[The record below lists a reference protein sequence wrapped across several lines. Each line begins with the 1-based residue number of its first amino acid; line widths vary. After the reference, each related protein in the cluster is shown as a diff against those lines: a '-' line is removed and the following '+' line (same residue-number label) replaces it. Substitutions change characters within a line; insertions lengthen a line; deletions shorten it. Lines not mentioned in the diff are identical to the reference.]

1 MGKMTTGF
9 AVLYRW
15 RLHAGKEKQFQ
26 RAWKRITELI
36 RTERGGLGSRLHQV
50 EDGTWAA
57 YAQWPDRET
66 WAAMLGMDP
75 IDKIASAQMREAIE
89 ESFEPVLMEP
99 TIDLLKM

>member
-1 MGKMTTGF
+1 MKVGF

-15 RLHAGKEKQFQ
+15 RLKAGSEESFGE
-26 RAWKRITELI
+26 AWAKMTELI
-36 RTERGGLGSRLHQV
+36 KQNRGGLGSRLHQV

-66 WAAMLGMDP
+66 WAAMQGKDS

-89 ESFEPVLMEP
+89 ESFEPVLMAP
-99 TIDLLKM
+99 TIDLCVK

>member
-1 MGKMTTGF
+1 MKVGF

-15 RLHAGKEKQFQ
+15 RLKPGREKSFVETW
-26 RAWKRITELI
+26 AKMTELI
-36 RTERGGLGSRLHQV
+36 KEQCGGLGSRLHQL

-66 WAAMLGMDP
+66 WAAMQGRDS

-89 ESFEPVLMEP
+89 ESFEPVLMVP
-99 TIDLLKM
+99 VKDLLLFD